1 MSDFLIDGP
10 ADAVRTIVLA
20 HGAGAGMETPF
31 MSAFAGGLSELGFR
45 VVRFEF
51 PYMTTMQATGR
62 RRPPDREPVLRAHW
76 TTVIDTL
83 SQHGKRTGLIIG
95 GKSLGGRIAS
105 MVADHPAVAGLVCL
119 GYPFHPPGKPDRL
132 RTAHLA
138 DFDTPA
144 LICQGERDPFG
155 NAGEVSG
162 YDLSER
168 ISVHWVPDGDHSL
181 KPRRRS
187 GRSIEQNY
195 QDAIARIAQ
204 FSRDLGSN
212 S

>member
-1 MSDFLIDGP
+1 MADFLIDGP
-10 ADAVRTIVLA
+10 DDAPQTVVLA
-20 HGAGAGMETPF
+20 HGAGAGMNTPF
-31 MSAFAGGLSELGFR
+31 MAAFAGGLSDLGIR

-76 TTVIDTL
+76 ISVIETL
-83 SQHGKRTGLIIG
+83 QRPGLIIG
-95 GKSLGGRIAS
+95 GKSLGGRIATL
-105 MVADHPAVAGLVCL
+105 VADHPAVAGVVCL

-138 DFDTPA
+138 DFGKPA

-155 NAGEVSG
+155 NATEVPKYS
-162 YDLSER
+162 LSER
-168 ISVHWVPDGDHSL
+168 IAVHWLPDGDHSL

-187 GRSIEQNY
+187 GRSMEQNY
-195 QDAIARIAQ
+195 QDAITRI
-204 FSRDLGSN
+204 SRFLHDFERDS
-212 S
+212 

>member
-10 ADAVRTIVLA
+10 TNAARTIVLA
-20 HGAGAGMETPF
+20 HGAGAGMNSPF
-31 MSAFAGGLSELGFR
+31 MAAIAAGLSEHKLR

-62 RRPPDREPVLRAHW
+62 RRPPDREPVLRARW
-76 TTVIDTL
+76 NAVIDALDTP
-83 SQHGKRTGLIIG
+83 GLIIG

-105 MVADHPAVAGLVCL
+105 LVADHPAVAGLVCL
-119 GYPFHPPGKPDRL
+119 GYPFHPAGKPDRL

-138 DFDTPA
+138 DFDKPT

-155 NAGEVSG
+155 NLSEVSE
-162 YDLSER
+162 YQLSKR
-168 ISVHWVPDGDHSL
+168 ISIHWLPDGDHSL

-187 GRSIEQNY
+187 GRSMEQNY
-195 QDAIARIAQ
+195 RDAIAQIAG
-204 FSRDLGSN
+204 FSRELGRISHK
-212 S
+212 